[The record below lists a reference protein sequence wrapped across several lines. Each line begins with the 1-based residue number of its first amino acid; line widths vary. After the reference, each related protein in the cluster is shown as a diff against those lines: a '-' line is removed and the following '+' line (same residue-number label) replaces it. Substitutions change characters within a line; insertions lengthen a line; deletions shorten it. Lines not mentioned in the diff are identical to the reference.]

1 MIKHYIIDG
10 NNLIG
15 KIKSIW
21 ELQKKDK
28 QASREKLAFV
38 LDRYFAKKKLKV
50 SLHYDGFAA
59 DAIRTSKVKLFYS
72 DNKTADSKIKIE
84 IDQSKNSKLIA
95 VVSSD
100 NSVQQYS
107 KLNSCKVIS
116 SEMFGKEIYKKED
129 ADREEELIKQIDNDE
144 LLRLFEG
151 K

>member
-1 MIKHYIIDG
+1 MIKKYIIDG

-21 ELQKKDK
+21 ELQQKDK

-38 LDRYFAKKKLKV
+38 LDRYFINKKLKV

-59 DAIRTSKVKLFYS
+59 DAIRTSKVKIFYS

-84 IDQSKNSKLIA
+84 IDQSKNPKLIA

-100 NSVQQYS
+100 NSVKQYA
-107 KLNSCKVIS
+107 KLNSCMVIS
-116 SEMFGKEIYKKED
+116 SEEFGNEIFKKEVT
-129 ADREEELIKQIDNDE
+129 DREEELIKQIDNNE

>member
-1 MIKHYIIDG
+1 MIKKYIIDG

-21 ELQKKDK
+21 ELQQKDK

-59 DAIRTSKVKLFYS
+59 DAIRTSKVKIFYS

-84 IDQSKNSKLIA
+84 IDQSKNPKLIA

-100 NSVQQYS
+100 NSVKQYA
-107 KLNSCKVIS
+107 KLNSCSVIS
-116 SEMFGKEIYKKED
+116 SEEFGNEIFKKED
-129 ADREEELIKQIDNDE
+129 TDREEELIKQIDNNE

>member
-100 NSVQQYS
+100 NSVQQYA

>member
-21 ELQKKDK
+21 ELQQKDK